1 MPTKARAMSA
11 VGQTRPTL
19 LMAAGSGQSVDDFP
33 RPRMMLPT
41 NGGQSDQ
48 ALLAILLH
56 VDQHIA
62 ANTNAKHEALAVI
75 RRHNSQ

>member
-1 MPTKARAMSA
+1 
-11 VGQTRPTL
+11 
-19 LMAAGSGQSVDDFP
+19 
-33 RPRMMLPT
+33 MMLPT